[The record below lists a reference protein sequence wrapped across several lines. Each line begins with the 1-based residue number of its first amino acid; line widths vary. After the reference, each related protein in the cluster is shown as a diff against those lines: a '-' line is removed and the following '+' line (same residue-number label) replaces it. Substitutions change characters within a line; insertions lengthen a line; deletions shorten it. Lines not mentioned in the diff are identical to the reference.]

1 MAGSRAGKVEMKRG
15 EVGRFGEEKNDQ
27 GWKGECQQQMGR
39 WMLRRRGMREEE
51 TDCSLLRQ
59 PKVLQEVVGEG
70 RGCCSRTSLSPSE
83 TLCLLGELVGLV
95 GGMTLD

>member
-1 MAGSRAGKVEMKRG
+1 MEMKRG
-15 EVGRFGEEKNDQ
+15 GGGRLGEEKNDQ

-59 PKVLQEVVGEG
+59 PKVLQEAVGEG
-70 RGCCSRTSLSPSE
+70 MGCCSRTSLSPSE